1 MEKSFCHV
9 GSTLLPVYYR
19 IKRINPKRAL
29 MHNVHCL
36 ASAAFSNAFLN
47 APNFSEMEN
56 CFQNQGEVGKFV
68 KFKTKKLIVLIGIK
82 TYLHAKTTQ

>member
-1 MEKSFCHV
+1 
-9 GSTLLPVYYR
+9 
-19 IKRINPKRAL
+19 

-82 TYLHAKTTQ
+82 TYFLKELKIRQNHLEVKYTRMLYNKSA